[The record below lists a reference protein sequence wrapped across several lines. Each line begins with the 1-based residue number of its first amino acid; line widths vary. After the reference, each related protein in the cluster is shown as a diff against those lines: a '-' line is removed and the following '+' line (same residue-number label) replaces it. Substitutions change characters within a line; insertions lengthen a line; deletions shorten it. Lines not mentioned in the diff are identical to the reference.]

1 MMSRQHQFLISMP
14 DLRGSYFGDTLT
26 YLCRHDENGAFG
38 LVVNRPLDLTLTE
51 LLGQLD
57 MPTEGA
63 PDRVAVEGGPVEP
76 RRGFVLHT
84 SDKEYDSSEPAGDG
98 LLLSYDR
105 DVLTAIGAGEGP
117 GKYLVAL
124 GFAGWGAG
132 QLEQELS
139 ENVWLTGPSSK
150 DVIFDVAFDSRLKSD
165 AAAAIGVDLRLLSNA
180 TGLA

>member
-1 MMSRQHQFLISMP
+1 MMSQQHRFLISMP

-38 LVVNRPLDLTLTE
+38 LVVNRPLDLTLTD

-105 DVLTAIGAGEGP
+105 DVLAAIGAGEGP

-150 DVIFDVAFDSRLKSD
+150 EVIFDAAFDSRLND